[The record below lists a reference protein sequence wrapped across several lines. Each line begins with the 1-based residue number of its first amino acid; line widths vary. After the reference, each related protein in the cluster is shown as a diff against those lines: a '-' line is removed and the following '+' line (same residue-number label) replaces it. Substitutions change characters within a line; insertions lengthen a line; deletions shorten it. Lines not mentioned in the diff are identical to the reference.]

1 MDPNAK
7 ECKKKSCIEQI
18 ARDLPVLRARLDI
31 SQEQVAERI
40 GVSRQTYNSIESGRR
55 SMTWNTC
62 VSLVTLFASYESTKQ
77 MMKTNGSY
85 LQLCQEILKG
95 E

>member
-1 MDPNAK
+1 MNPVGTED
-7 ECKKKSCIEQI
+7 KKTCCINELT
-18 ARDLPVLRARLDI
+18 RDLPVLRARLDI

-55 SMTWNTC
+55 NMTWNTC
-62 VSLVTLFASYESTKQ
+62 VSLVTLFASYESTRN
-77 MMKTNGSY
+77 MMKSNGRY
-85 LQLCQEILKG
+85 LHLCQEILKG